1 MFKINRR
8 NFVAC
13 LGAFSLGPVFGIDL
27 APKSTFKGEV
37 KGRRLKLAAVGCGG
51 MGGAATESLIA
62 AGCELVAVCDV
73 NPGAFDRW

>member
-27 APKSTFKGEV
+27 APKSAFKGEV
-37 KGRRLKLAAVGCGG
+37 KGRRLVGI
-51 MGGAATESLIA
+51 S
-62 AGCELVAVCDV
+62 
-73 NPGAFDRW
+73 

>member
-27 APKSTFKGEV
+27 APKSDSFFPNLDADPCWQ
-37 KGRRLKLAAVGCGG
+37 RLEEEQWQEEDGLRYCFVTYKKIG
-51 MGGAATESLIA
+51 
-62 AGCELVAVCDV
+62 
-73 NPGAFDRW
+73 